1 MLPKWLLTL
10 SAVSQLLFGLSAVR
24 QARGDNAGAQR
35 PLREA
40 TEIAAAEPTMRG
52 YGEPCA
58 GARPTNSSRGT
69 GRPRLCRIGSRKSRR
84 RGTRMITRG
93 QNR

>member
-1 MLPKWLLTL
+1 MASDPM
-10 SAVSQLLFGLSAVR
+10 LSAVR

-52 YGEPCA
+52 YRRTVLRREADQLIA
-58 GARPTNSSRGT
+58 GHGATTLVPHRE
-69 GRPRLCRIGSRKSRR
+69 
-84 RGTRMITRG
+84 
-93 QNR
+93 

>member
-24 QARGDNAGAQR
+24 QARGDNAGAHR

-52 YGEPCA
+52 YRRTVLRREADQLIA
-58 GARPTNSSRGT
+58 GHGATTLVPHRE
-69 GRPRLCRIGSRKSRR
+69 
-84 RGTRMITRG
+84 
-93 QNR
+93 